1 MIDLEIPRKFR
12 PLLTQARGMAEEVF
26 WPISRK
32 YDLAEHTYPAELD
45 VMAALIDTRTSAVSV
60 ATATE
65 TADAGLQEASQI
77 PRYAAGRPSA
87 RLSAALATTSRR
99 RPSSKADHNS
109 RARVEKVV

>member
-45 VMAALIDTRTSAVSV
+45 VMAALIDGLGRSGSARGAG
-60 ATATE
+60 ATGSAQAE
-65 TADAGLQEASQI
+65 T
-77 PRYAAGRPSA
+77 PNPSA
-87 RLSAALATTSRR
+87 TPGVRNGANPSSVLSPPLIHTRGR
-99 RPSSKADHNS
+99 RPAI
-109 RARVEKVV
+109 